1 MDFIKLPEDIIKYNI
16 LPFVQQNALRLTNK
30 KNWLEVYKK
39 KRFNTISNERS
50 YYRFLMR
57 NNLYFVFDI
66 YFTNLVNIYNNIN
79 QKNYKK
85 KYTYKN
91 MVFSNKIDEIVY
103 FSKNYKLFN
112 RCDNIINKNKQKMKY
127 KFKKMRKRN
136 IIWTN

>member
-1 MDFIKLPEDIIKYNI
+1 
-16 LPFVQQNALRLTNK
+16 
-30 KNWLEVYKK
+30 
-39 KRFNTISNERS
+39 
-50 YYRFLMR
+50 MR

-66 YFTNLVNIYNNIN
+66 YFSNLINIYNNIN

-85 KYTYKN
+85 KYKYKN
-91 MVFSNKIDEIVY
+91 MVFSNKIDEIIY

-112 RCDNIINKNKQKMKY
+112 RCDNIINKNKQKIKY